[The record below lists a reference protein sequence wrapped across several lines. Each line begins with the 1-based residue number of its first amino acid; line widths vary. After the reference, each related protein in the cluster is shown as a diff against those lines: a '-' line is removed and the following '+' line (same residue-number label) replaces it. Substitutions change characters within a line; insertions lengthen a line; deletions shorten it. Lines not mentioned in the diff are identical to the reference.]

1 MLSRENKWWLA
12 WYYAFMILWQL
23 GRSALN
29 FVRFLLWILVLLVV
43 LSASTVPLRDP
54 DENIRRFTRQ
64 IEFEF
69 VGWTLDALWSKF
81 QQYSLGATSKMS
93 EEQRQALAVGYFE
106 QLQASNQLAQQIEV
120 ILSDPNQSGH
130 SSELQD
136 FQDEFFDMQ
145 RTLAE
150 EQPFVESILQQQ
162 ASTVLAVYGF
172 GVGGRVFPPLTF
184 EFTQLPLT
192 LIVSPREVIRQDAN
206 IPLDPALDLAEKVSL
221 EAEIDNGLNVSSLVV
236 NIGGVGTYPSMI
248 LESTSIATVIEIV
261 VHEWAHNYLT
271 LRPLGVNIFVSE
283 ELRTMNETAANL
295 FGKEIGREV
304 LTRYYP
310 EFVRQPVPPSTSPQ
324 QDNPPVFNF
333 RAEMFETRVTA
344 DKLLVE
350 GKIGEA
356 EVYMEERRQLLW
368 ENGYHIRK
376 LNQAYFAFHGA
387 YADVPG
393 GSAGDDPVGDAVR
406 ELWERIDSPQE
417 FLWTISWLDDFG
429 DLQKVLDEDVTRP

>member
-1 MLSRENKWWLA
+1 
-12 WYYAFMILWQL
+12 
-23 GRSALN
+23 
-29 FVRFLLWILVLLVV
+29 
-43 LSASTVPLRDP
+43 
-54 DENIRRFTRQ
+54 
-64 IEFEF
+64 
-69 VGWTLDALWSKF
+69 
-81 QQYSLGATSKMS
+81 
-93 EEQRQALAVGYFE
+93 
-106 QLQASNQLAQQIEV
+106 
-120 ILSDPNQSGH
+120 
-130 SSELQD
+130 
-136 FQDEFFDMQ
+136 
-145 RTLAE
+145 
-150 EQPFVESILQQQ
+150 
-162 ASTVLAVYGF
+162 
-172 GVGGRVFPPLTF
+172 
-184 EFTQLPLT
+184 
-192 LIVSPREVIRQDAN
+192 
-206 IPLDPALDLAEKVSL
+206 
-221 EAEIDNGLNVSSLVV
+221 
-236 NIGGVGTYPSMI
+236 MI

-261 VHEWAHNYLT
+261 IHEWAHNYLT
-271 LRPLGVNIFVSE
+271 LRPLGLNVFVSE

-310 EFVRQPVPPSTSPQ
+310 EFVRQPVAPSTSVE

-350 GKIGEA
+350 GKIDEA
-356 EVYMEERRQLLW
+356 EVYMEERRLLLW